1 MKLLILGFV
10 FMALLGMRSHGV
22 TTLSAGHVDIFE
34 VHYDGT
40 VNPIEL
46 ALHIHDHATESHY
59 EPADVIIQVNE
70 NTLFAPPSGLVS
82 VLGAEAY
89 ILPATQEDGML
100 YGGVSAEGPLG
111 FFQNNRFT
119 IRMVSAGTDNPGNF
133 VLYRFSGG
141 GVLQVGLQSVGGVAS
156 NETFSVP
163 INGHEH
169 WNWGFSAPGTYT
181 FEFQAL
187 GIKTIDFSI
196 LETPTELFTFQV
208 IPEPSSRALCLVA
221 MAVMTALRRTRL
233 RS

>member
-1 MKLLILGFV
+1 MKIPSLILWASVLVGSPLH
-10 FMALLGMRSHGV
+10 AA
-22 TTLSAGHVDIFE
+22 TTLSTGHVDIFE
-34 VHYDGT
+34 VHYDAT
-40 VNPIEL
+40 VNPIEF
-46 ALHIHDHATESHY
+46 ALHIHDHATESHF
-59 EPADVIIQVNE
+59 EPADVVIQVNE
-70 NTLFAPPSGLVS
+70 NTLFTPPSGLVS

-111 FFQNNRFT
+111 VFQNNRFT
-119 IRMVSAGTDNPGNF
+119 IRMVSAGTDNPGSF

-156 NETFSVP
+156 NETFTVP

-187 GIKTIDFSI
+187 GTKTADLSI
-196 LETPTELFTFQV
+196 LETPAELFTFQV
-208 IPEPSSRALCLVA
+208 IPEPSSGALLLAGMAALGA
-221 MAVMTALRRTRL
+221 MRRRI
-233 RS
+233 R